1 MKTFAGLCI
10 LENLAEI
17 VNPEHTAL
25 VLWDCQN
32 ALVNSIFNREE
43 YLANLKAL
51 LTAARRRKVPVVYT
65 KITPLPA
72 GYQSAW
78 GIYQSMKRFNVDDP
92 SKIPAILKPG
102 SPEAEIN
109 ATLAPIDA
117 EVAINKH
124 TANIFFGTNFEQ
136 LMRFRGIQ
144 SILFTGIATEYGI
157 EHSAREAAIRGFYT
171 VIVSDCVSSSDKTAH
186 EMALKIMSRICLVAT
201 SRDIVKEWSPEL
213 MEDTQQR

>member
-1 MKTFAGLCI
+1 MKTFDGLCI
-10 LENLAEI
+10 LESLGEI

-65 KITPLPA
+65 KIMPLPA

-78 GIYQSMKRFNVDDP
+78 RIYQSMKRFNVDDP
-92 SKIPAILKPG
+92 SKIPVPMKPG
-102 SPEAEIN
+102 SPEAEIS
-109 ATLAPIDA
+109 ATLGPLDG
-117 EVAINKH
+117 EVVINKH
-124 TANIFFGTNFEQ
+124 TASIFFGTNFEQ

-157 EHSAREAAIRGFYT
+157 EHSAREAGIRGFYT

-186 EMALKIMSRICLVAT
+186 EMAVKIMSRICLVAA

-213 MEDTQQR
+213 MEGTLQR